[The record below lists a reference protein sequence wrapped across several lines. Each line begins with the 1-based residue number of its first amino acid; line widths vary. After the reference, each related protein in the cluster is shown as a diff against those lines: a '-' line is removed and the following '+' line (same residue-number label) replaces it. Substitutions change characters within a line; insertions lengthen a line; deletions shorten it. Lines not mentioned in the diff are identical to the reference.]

1 MDIDLGNEPEKAA
14 TELPTLGRAPWL
26 AALGAAIA
34 PCPVDSDPDILASF
48 SRDQAPLAPAGTAAA
63 LVRARST
70 ADVIATLRFA
80 HERRIPV
87 VTRAA
92 GTGLAGGANAT
103 DGCILLSVLSL
114 NRILSIDP
122 ATRTA
127 VVEPGVLNG
136 ALAAAVAERG
146 LFYAP
151 DPASREISTIGGN
164 IATNA
169 GGACCLKYGVTGD
182 HVAQLKVVLPDGTLL
197 RTGGLSTKNVAG
209 LDLTRLLVGSEGT
222 LAVIV
227 EATVRLLRAPRPAST
242 LLGFFD
248 TLTDAAAA
256 IAAMD
261 SSADLSLL
269 EIMDRVTLTAVEE
282 LVHME
287 LDTSAAALVIAQ
299 SDAVDAKEAIA
310 HCAKL
315 CQAHAAR
322 SVTSTDDAQE
332 GRMLLAA
339 RRMALPAL
347 ERLGSTLLDDVAV
360 PQPALVEMI
369 RRIGSVAEQSG
380 LVIATFGH
388 AGDGNLHPTIV
399 FQPSQKDLALAAFDS
414 IVQGAIELGGTISG
428 EHGIGSLKQRHLGA
442 MIGEAERALLARI
455 KQAFDPH
462 GILNPGKAI

>member
-1 MDIDLGNEPEKAA
+1 VRPALS
-14 TELPTLGRAPWL
+14 LPAPWL
-26 AALGAAIA
+26 EALRAAVA
-34 PCPVDSDPDILASF
+34 PCPVESDADVLASF
-48 SRDQAPLAPAGTAAA
+48 SRDQAPLAPAGSASA
-63 LVRARST
+63 LVRARSS

-103 DGCILLSVLSL
+103 DGCILLSVLNL

-122 ATRTA
+122 LTRTA

-136 ALAAAVAERG
+136 ALAAAAHEHG

-182 HVAQLKVVLPDGTLL
+182 HVAALKVVLPDGTLL
-197 RTGGLSTKNVAG
+197 RTGGLSRKNVAG

-222 LAVIV
+222 LAVTV
-227 EATVRLLRAPRPAST
+227 EATVRLLRTPRPAST
-242 LLGFFD
+242 LLAFFD
-248 TLTDAAAA
+248 TLAGAAAA
-256 IAAMD
+256 ITAMG

-269 EIMDRVTLTAVEE
+269 EIMDRVTLTAVEAV
-282 LVHME
+282 VHMD
-287 LDTSAAALVIAQ
+287 LDTTAAALVIAQ
-299 SDAVDAKEAIA
+299 SDAVDAPEVIA
-310 HCAKL
+310 HSAKL
-315 CQAHAAR
+315 CAEHGAR
-322 SVTSTDDAQE
+322 SVTATDDREE

-347 ERLGSTLLDDVAV
+347 ERLGTTLLDDVAV
-360 PQPALVEMI
+360 PRPAIVEMI
-369 RRIGSVAEQSG
+369 ARITRIAEQSG
-380 LVIATFGH
+380 LTIGTFGH

-399 FQPSQKDLALAAFDS
+399 FQPSQRAAALAAFEA
-414 IVQGAIELGGTISG
+414 IVHSAIELGGTISG
-428 EHGIGSLKQRHLGA
+428 EHGIGSLKRDYLGA
-442 MIGEAERALLARI
+442 MIGEAERALMARI
-455 KQAFDPH
+455 KAAFDPH
-462 GILNPGKAI
+462 GILNPGKAL

>member
-1 MDIDLGNEPEKAA
+1 MA
-14 TELPTLGRAPWL
+14 TNDGDQQTLGENRSPELAAPWL
-26 AALGAAIA
+26 SALRAAVT
-34 PCPVDSDPDILASF
+34 PCPVESDPDILASF
-48 SRDQAPLAPAGTAAA
+48 SRDQAPLAPAGTASA
-63 LVRARST
+63 LVRART
-70 ADVIATLRFA
+70 RADVVATLRFA
-80 HERRIPV
+80 HERRIAV

-103 DGCILLSVLSL
+103 DGCILLSVLNL

-136 ALAAAVAERG
+136 VLAAAAAERG

-182 HVAQLKVVLPDGTLL
+182 HVAALKVVLPDGTLL
-197 RTGGLSTKNVAG
+197 RTGSISAKNVAG

-222 LAVIV
+222 LAVTV
-227 EATVRLLRAPRPAST
+227 EATLRLLRPPRPAST
-242 LLGFFD
+242 LMAFFD
-248 TLTDAAAA
+248 TTTSAAEA

-261 SSADLSLL
+261 SGADLSLL
-269 EIMDRVTLTAVEE
+269 EIMDRVTLTAVEA
-282 LVHME
+282 LVHMD
-287 LDTSAAALVIAQ
+287 LDTTAAALVIAQ
-299 SDAVDAKEAIA
+299 SDAADARDAIA
-310 HCAKL
+310 HCEKL
-315 CQAHAAR
+315 CRAHGAR
-322 SVTSTDDAQE
+322 QVESTHDVEE

-347 ERLGSTLLDDVAV
+347 ERLGTTLLDDIAL
-360 PQPALVEMI
+360 PQSAIAEMI
-369 RRIGSVAEQSG
+369 DRIASVAERSG
-380 LVIATFGH
+380 LVIGTFGH

-399 FQPSQKDLALAAFDS
+399 FQPSEREAALVAFDS
-414 IVQGAIELGGTISG
+414 IVRSAIELGGSISG
-428 EHGIGSLKQRHLGA
+428 EHGVGSLKRDYLGA
-442 MIGEAERALLARI
+442 MIGEDERALLARI
-455 KQAFDPH
+455 KAAFDPH